1 MKSTAV
7 RKLNPAPLEVLPMQG
22 GTLPSHF
29 GNAGQ
34 VASCAHGDQMG
45 EHRVGQ

>member
-1 MKSTAV
+1 MKSTAI

-22 GTLPSHF
+22 GTLPSHL

-34 VASCAHGDQMG
+34 VASCAHGDPMG